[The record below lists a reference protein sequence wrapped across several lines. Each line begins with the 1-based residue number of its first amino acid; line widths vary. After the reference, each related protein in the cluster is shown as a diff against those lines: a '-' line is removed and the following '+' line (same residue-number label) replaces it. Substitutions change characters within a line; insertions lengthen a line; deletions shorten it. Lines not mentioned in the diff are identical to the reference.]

1 MHRNR
6 NEMSR
11 MIELAAMIIIE
22 TSAINRSDDVC
33 KKKNV
38 FAYCYRGGNDCYE
51 RRGENTWCGEIVVL
65 VLLLLFFPC
74 SFVKINKV
82 CFVKPMSSSL

>member
-33 KKKNV
+33 KKKC
-38 FAYCYRGGNDCYE
+38 FC
-51 RRGENTWCGEIVVL
+51 
-65 VLLLLFFPC
+65 LLEFDGHAIHHSLTLLHTFITHI
-74 SFVKINKV
+74 SKQVSRSV
-82 CFVKPMSSSL
+82 